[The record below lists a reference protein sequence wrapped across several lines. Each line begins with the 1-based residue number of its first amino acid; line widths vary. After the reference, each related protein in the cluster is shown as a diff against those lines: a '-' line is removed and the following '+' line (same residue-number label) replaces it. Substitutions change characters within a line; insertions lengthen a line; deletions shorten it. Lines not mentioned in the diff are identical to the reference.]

1 MSAFDIVVLPFG
13 LRAQKLGCRPTLIS
27 FAIEFYLAFLG
38 RRVFL
43 SCGGA
48 VVPNGSTE

>member
-1 MSAFDIVVLPFG
+1 MDPQVFAAIVSAFDIVVLPFG

-38 RRVFL
+38 
-43 SCGGA
+43 
-48 VVPNGSTE
+48 